1 MMTVRQIKLDEF
13 FLSDSYMT
21 SIFIVGILLSV
32 VSQMIYEHFYLNQ
45 SSKRWLL
52 KGAAI
57 VLILLYGWYM
67 HSSLSLGDDEFWL
80 FYSIPGIRGMIV
92 YFFLIIL
99 LIWIPTIHQD
109 RIKFSDSF
117 MVSFRA
123 LYTSQF
129 FSLVLFI
136 GIDRKST
143 LLNSSHFS
151 IS

>member
-52 KGAAI
+52 KGVAI

-67 HSSLSLGDDEFWL
+67 HSSRSLVDDEFWF
-80 FYSIPGIRGMIV
+80 FYSIPGIRGVIV
-92 YFFLIIL
+92 YFFLGVL
-99 LIWIPTIHQD
+99 LFWLQ
-109 RIKFSDSF
+109 
-117 MVSFRA
+117 
-123 LYTSQF
+123 
-129 FSLVLFI
+129 
-136 GIDRKST
+136 T
-143 LLNSSHFS
+143 LLQYRK
-151 IS
+151 